1 MRIISGKFRGKKI
14 TLPKDKKTRPLR
26 DLVKESVFNLIQH
39 SNKFDCVIDNS
50 NILDLFSGSG
60 SFGIECISREAKKV
74 VFCENYEPALRV
86 LKKNIK
92 SLNEVKKIE
101 INTQDIYEMLDS
113 QNFKNR
119 FNLIFLDPPFKEQKV
134 NELLSLI
141 NKSNILEKDGLIILH
156 RNKKSKDELNMK
168 YDILL
173 EKIYGISKIYFI
185 KF

>member
-1 MRIISGKFRGKKI
+1 
-14 TLPKDKKTRPLR
+14 
-26 DLVKESVFNLIQH
+26 
-39 SNKFDCVIDNS
+39 
-50 NILDLFSGSG
+50 
-60 SFGIECISREAKKV
+60 
-74 VFCENYEPALRV
+74 
-86 LKKNIK
+86 
-92 SLNEVKKIE
+92 
-101 INTQDIYEMLDS
+101 MLDS

-141 NKSNILEKDGLIILH
+141 NKSNILEKGGLIILH
-156 RNKKSKDELNMK
+156 RNKKSKDTLNMQ

>member
-1 MRIISGKFRGKKI
+1 
-14 TLPKDKKTRPLR
+14 
-26 DLVKESVFNLIQH
+26 
-39 SNKFDCVIDNS
+39 
-50 NILDLFSGSG
+50 
-60 SFGIECISREAKKV
+60 
-74 VFCENYEPALRV
+74 
-86 LKKNIK
+86 
-92 SLNEVKKIE
+92 
-101 INTQDIYEMLDS
+101 MLDS

-156 RNKKSKDELNMK
+156 RNKKSKDALDMK

>member
-1 MRIISGKFRGKKI
+1 
-14 TLPKDKKTRPLR
+14 
-26 DLVKESVFNLIQH
+26 
-39 SNKFDCVIDNS
+39 
-50 NILDLFSGSG
+50 
-60 SFGIECISREAKKV
+60 
-74 VFCENYEPALRV
+74 
-86 LKKNIK
+86 
-92 SLNEVKKIE
+92 
-101 INTQDIYEMLDS
+101 MLDS

-119 FNLIFLDPPFKEQKV
+119 FNLIFLDPPFKEQKI

-156 RNKKSKDELNMK
+156 RNKKSKDVLNMK

>member
-1 MRIISGKFRGKKI
+1 
-14 TLPKDKKTRPLR
+14 
-26 DLVKESVFNLIQH
+26 
-39 SNKFDCVIDNS
+39 
-50 NILDLFSGSG
+50 
-60 SFGIECISREAKKV
+60 
-74 VFCENYEPALRV
+74 
-86 LKKNIK
+86 
-92 SLNEVKKIE
+92 
-101 INTQDIYEMLDS
+101 MLDS
-113 QNFKNR
+113 QNFKYR

-156 RNKKSKDELNMK
+156 RNKKSKDTLDMK

>member
-1 MRIISGKFRGKKI
+1 
-14 TLPKDKKTRPLR
+14 
-26 DLVKESVFNLIQH
+26 
-39 SNKFDCVIDNS
+39 
-50 NILDLFSGSG
+50 
-60 SFGIECISREAKKV
+60 
-74 VFCENYEPALRV
+74 
-86 LKKNIK
+86 
-92 SLNEVKKIE
+92 
-101 INTQDIYEMLDS
+101 MLDS

-156 RNKKSKDELNMK
+156 RNKKSKDMLNMK

>member
-1 MRIISGKFRGKKI
+1 M
-14 TLPKDKKTRPLR
+14 KT
-26 DLVKESVFNLIQH
+26 
-39 SNKFDCVIDNS
+39 
-50 NILDLFSGSG
+50 G
-60 SFGIECISREAKKV
+60 
-74 VFCENYEPALRV
+74 
-86 LKKNIK
+86 
-92 SLNEVKKIE
+92 
-101 INTQDIYEMLDS
+101 S
-113 QNFKNR
+113 QNFKYR

-156 RNKKSKDELNMK
+156 RNKKSKDTLNMK

>member
-1 MRIISGKFRGKKI
+1 
-14 TLPKDKKTRPLR
+14 
-26 DLVKESVFNLIQH
+26 
-39 SNKFDCVIDNS
+39 
-50 NILDLFSGSG
+50 
-60 SFGIECISREAKKV
+60 
-74 VFCENYEPALRV
+74 
-86 LKKNIK
+86 
-92 SLNEVKKIE
+92 
-101 INTQDIYEMLDS
+101 MLDS

-156 RNKKSKDELNMK
+156 RNKKSKDTLNMK